1 MLSLLLAAVAAF
13 TPAPCDL
20 PDMPDDYGRLHGID
34 CGWVSVPRSAED
46 PTPIRLW
53 VAVAR
58 ASDPEAKDAPI
69 VYINGG
75 PGIATVDS
83 VVPGIDQWKAFAPL
97 RKKRDIILFD
107 QRGSGRSEENFCP
120 SLAETLN
127 RISSAGLSPE
137 AEAEQGLAAF
147 VDCRRQAESV
157 GVDVDAYTTMATVGD
172 IDAIRSAFGAER
184 VKLLSVS
191 YGSMVAMQAMRAHPK
206 TVEAVILNSPYP
218 PNSVS
223 WAEQV
228 STAAESYAAIDRECS
243 RQPECRARF
252 GALIP
257 KLEETLSRLER
268 SPLKDRDKLIN
279 GRQFGKALWPLAV
292 RSTTV
297 RFVPEA
303 IHRAHAGDE
312 ALIRKM
318 VAMFAGGDSFG
329 GFSPAQAYA
338 IMCHETGRTREWYAR
353 ARNLYPGLAS
363 GDADDSSDRVCAA
376 YRPGHADPA
385 FFAPVASEI
394 PTLIYAGTFD
404 PATPTVDAYQAMRF
418 LSKATLVEVPGASHA
433 PMSLDDCTLGIALRF
448 LDDPEANPDLACMAE
463 RPPLQFPAEGLDALF
478 APEG

>member
-1 MLSLLLAAVAAF
+1 MLLAAVAAF
-13 TPAPCDL
+13 SPAPCDL
-20 PDMPDDYGRLHGID
+20 PGMPDDYGRLHAID
-34 CGWVSVPRSAED
+34 CGWVSVPRSADD
-46 PTPIRLW
+46 PTPIRIW

-58 ASDPEAKDAPI
+58 ASEPESKDPPI

-83 VVPGIDQWKAFAPL
+83 VVPGIDKWKAFAPL
-97 RKKRDIILFD
+97 REKRDIIFFD

-120 SLAETLN
+120 SLADTLN
-127 RISSAGLSPE
+127 KISAAGLTPE
-137 AEAEQGLAAF
+137 AEADKGVAAF
-147 VDCRRQAESV
+147 AECRRQAESA
-157 GVDVDAYTTMATVGD
+157 GVDIEAYTTMATVAD
-172 IDAIRSAFGAER
+172 IDAIRRAVGAER
-184 VKLLSVS
+184 LKLMSVS

-206 TVEAVILNSPYP
+206 TIEAVILNSPYP
-218 PNSVS
+218 PNSVA

-243 RQPECRARF
+243 RQPECQSRF

-268 SPLKDRDKLIN
+268 KPLKEGEKVIN

-318 VAMFAGGDSFG
+318 VAMFAGGESFG
-329 GFSPAQAYA
+329 EFSPAQAYA
-338 IMCHETGRTREWYAR
+338 ITCHETGRTREWYTR
-353 ARNLYPGLAS
+353 ARTLYPRLSS
-363 GDADDSSDRVCAA
+363 GDPDDSLDRLCEA

-385 FFAPVASEI
+385 FFAPVASNI

-404 PATPTVDAYQAMRF
+404 PATPAVDAYQSMRF
-418 LSKATLVEVPGASHA
+418 LSKATLVEVPGGSHA
-433 PMSLDDCTLGIALRF
+433 PMALDECTLGIALRF
-448 LDDPEANPDLACMAE
+448 LNDPHAVADLNCLGE
-463 RPPLQFPAEGLDALF
+463 RPPMLFPAEGLDALLQ
-478 APEG
+478 PSGS